1 MSLRHWGIKKIEI
14 LKGWGKLHQLFR
26 AYWTQTTNIQSIG
39 KCYRDL
45 INLTWHTWINPN
57 FLTNEPFRQN
67 SAKKNKLCRKGPR
80 GYDFTYTPHQ
90 IFAITKSL
98 WTAPSSRIAVGFVVK
113 ERIISPWLSKIASSK
128 EVKPLI
134 RTLPTTSN
142 IQISSPNIM
151 TTKRQIAIRVNIV
164 SDLRLIW
171 GWLLLLNK
179 QQTT

>member
-1 MSLRHWGIKKIEI
+1 MGEI
-14 LKGWGKLHQLFR
+14 ASTIPCLLNSNYKHTIDWKMLSRFDKLNVTHMNQSQLLDK
-26 AYWTQTTNIQSIG
+26 WTFPAELG
-39 KCYRDL
+39 
-45 INLTWHTWINPN
+45 
-57 FLTNEPFRQN
+57 
-67 SAKKNKLCRKGPR
+67 KKNKLCRKGPR